1 MHLFTKQRL
10 RQYGMYHT
18 YINNWKTTNKMQI
31 QLFNTYSG
39 MEDGSAIFYAF
50 PQPLKY
56 KNSPPLAKLA

>member
-1 MHLFTKQRL
+1 
-10 RQYGMYHT
+10 
-18 YINNWKTTNKMQI
+18 MQV
-31 QLFNTYSG
+31 QVSNTYSG